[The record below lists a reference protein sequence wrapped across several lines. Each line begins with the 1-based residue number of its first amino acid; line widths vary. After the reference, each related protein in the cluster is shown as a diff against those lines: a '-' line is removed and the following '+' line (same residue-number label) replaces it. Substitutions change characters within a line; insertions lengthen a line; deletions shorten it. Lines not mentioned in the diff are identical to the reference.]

1 MDNLFTVRS
10 QFVFKSHFMSQDSG
24 TLFVCATPLG
34 HLGDVSPR
42 LIETLQ
48 NVALIC
54 AEDTRHTGKLLSRF
68 EISTSFTSINE
79 HTSPAKI
86 EAMTEKL
93 ASGEDLALVTDAGTP
108 GVSDPGPAL
117 VRAAAARGI
126 KISPIPGPCALVA
139 ALSISGFDA
148 QRFSFLGFLPRK
160 PGKIRKLFTEM
171 LGRGETL
178 VFYES
183 PYRVAK
189 TLRFLSEVAPDAPVC
204 VCREL
209 TKQFEE
215 IFRGSALET
224 SAILAAR
231 GELKGEFTVVV
242 GATSPLEI
250 EDGERDGEGNGEDGA
265 QDESES
271 DI

>member
-1 MDNLFTVRS
+1 
-10 QFVFKSHFMSQDSG
+10 MSQPAG

-34 HLGDVSPR
+34 NLGDASPR
-42 LIETLQ
+42 LLETLKS
-48 NVALIC
+48 VALIC
-54 AEDTRHTGKLLSRF
+54 AEDTRHTQRLLSRF
-68 EISTSFTSINE
+68 EIETSYTSVNE

-86 EAMTEKL
+86 EAMADKIL
-93 ASGEDLALVTDAGTP
+93 AGESIALVTDAGTP

-126 KISPIPGPCALVA
+126 NVCPIPGPCALVA

-160 PGKIRKLFTEM
+160 PGKIRKLFVEM
-171 LGRGETL
+171 LTRGETL

-183 PYRVAK
+183 PYRAAK
-189 TLRFLSEVAPDAPVC
+189 TLRFLGEVAPDAPVC

-215 IFRGSALET
+215 IVRGNALEVG
-224 SAILAAR
+224 ALLATR
-231 GELKGEFTVVV
+231 GELKGEFTIVV
-242 GATSPLEI
+242 GATSPREI
-250 EDGERDGEGNGEDGA
+250 ET
-265 QDESES
+265 ESEH
-271 DI
+271 DEN

>member
-1 MDNLFTVRS
+1 MPNPSEPST
-10 QFVFKSHFMSQDSG
+10 G

-34 HLGDVSPR
+34 HLGDASPR
-42 LIETLQ
+42 LVETLQ

-68 EISTSFTSINE
+68 EISTSFTSVNE

-86 EAMTEKL
+86 EAMAEKL

-126 KISPIPGPCALVA
+126 KVCPIPGPCALVA

-160 PGKIRKLFTEM
+160 PGKIRKLFVEM

-178 VFYES
+178 IFYES

-215 IFRGSALET
+215 IFRGSALELGE
-224 SAILAAR
+224 ILTRR

-242 GATSPLEI
+242 GAAAPSELF
-250 EDGERDGEGNGEDGA
+250 DGENDDADEGEIT
-265 QDESES
+265 DENEKNQKEPV
-271 DI
+271 